1 VTWDER
7 AMSGTHHF
15 VRKYTT
21 TTIDKCQSL
30 FGCHVAVGDVAPKFC
45 VREISSGGGSPRSV
59 RGGWQSFVSCGGQW
73 WGGCSPYGNP
83 PSSLTPS
90 HRRSSSWLL
99 PLRRRW
105 RASLPLDVV
114 ARPEGTVDVPRRH
127 RNVVLSR
134 LVVM

>member
-1 VTWDER
+1 V
-7 AMSGTHHF
+7 
-15 VRKYTT
+15 
-21 TTIDKCQSL
+21 
-30 FGCHVAVGDVAPKFC
+30 
-45 VREISSGGGSPRSV
+45 GGGAHLGPFVVAGSRSLAV
-59 RGGWQSFVSCGGQW
+59 VDSG
-73 WGGCSPYGNP
+73 GGCSPYGNP